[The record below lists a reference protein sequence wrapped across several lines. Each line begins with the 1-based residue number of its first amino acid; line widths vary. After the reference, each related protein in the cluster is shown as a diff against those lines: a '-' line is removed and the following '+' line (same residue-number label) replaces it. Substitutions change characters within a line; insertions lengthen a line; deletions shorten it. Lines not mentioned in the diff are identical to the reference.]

1 MLCKYE
7 QVVEHYAT
15 ALELLFVPLPLP
27 NLPAL
32 SPLTRQCQLTDVLTS
47 YPYRSKTHTE
57 YAPEMAEI
65 YFAYGKTLLK
75 NAIMQNSILGK
86 DWVAGLQ
93 LRKVSEH
100 HTSLYFARPPYQ
112 VHAEPALNGNKILSF
127 LGDMEEEDDPMV
139 DLFAEVSKPDAEGGE
154 EAGDGDG
161 DGEGKGEGEREDE
174 AEPKDDFNA
183 AWEVLDLACS
193 IYKKHM
199 EGDDK
204 VWLKVADTFIT
215 LGGILLETGVL
226 SFCFFHVYISL
237 IMTVHA
243 QRSSIR
249 PSQITALALCLK
261 WSCSHCHRASLRKC
275 ITSSASCSI
284 SWLASLQMPF
294 ITCSMPWRA
303 SRHTLSSCRL
313 ALWACYCRYLNPLI
327 RRKRTKIK
335 ERVRPRPR
343 RPCLPWKKCRT
354 GARAMNL
361 VSDILPHVLFIHTML
376 IPNYSPRLS
385 NNSF

>member
-7 QVVEHYAT
+7 QAVEHYAT

-47 YPYRSKTHTE
+47 YPYRSKMHTE
-57 YAPEMAEI
+57 YVPEIAEI
-65 YFAYGKTLLK
+65 YFTYRKTLLK

-86 DWVAGLQ
+86 DWAAGLW
-93 LRKVSEH
+93 LRKVSER
-100 HTSLYFARPPYQ
+100 HTSLYFVRPPYQ
-112 VHAEPALNGNKILSF
+112 VHAEPAPNGNKILSF
-127 LGDMEEEDDPMV
+127 SGDAEEEDDPMV
-139 DLFAEVSKPDAEGGE
+139 DLFAEVSKPDVEGRE

-161 DGEGKGEGEREDE
+161 DGEGEGEGEREDK
-174 AEPKDDFNA
+174 AEPEDDFNA
-183 AWEVLDLACS
+183 MWEVLDLVRS

-215 LGGILLETGVL
+215 LGSILLETGVL
-226 SFCFFHVYISL
+226 SFCFFHAYISL
-237 IMTVHA
+237 IMTACV

-249 PSQITALALCLK
+249 PSRITALALCLK
-261 WSCSHCHRASLRKC
+261 WSCSRCHRASLWKR

-284 SWLASLQMPF
+284 SQLASLQMPF
-294 ITCSMPWRA
+294 IMCSMPWRA

-313 ALWACYCRYLNPLI
+313 ALRAHYHCYLNPLI
-327 RRKRTKIK
+327 
-335 ERVRPRPR
+335 
-343 RPCLPWKKCRT
+343 
-354 GARAMNL
+354 
-361 VSDILPHVLFIHTML
+361 
-376 IPNYSPRLS
+376 
-385 NNSF
+385 